1 MGLRGGGGFAI
12 LPTDSCISK
21 QGTMKIGGVYILSRR
36 SITRMIKAI
45 ATAFA
50 ALCIY
55 TSSFGDMLL
64 ASRYANTSLSLLS
77 LKSSLKSDAARTVVP
92 DLLYLEGKAL
102 YFKAKS
108 SVAARPE
115 IAPYQAA
122 ATSAAPP
129 VAAVAGRPP
138 YRNGRDVRCPSTPY
152 HNGRDASPRQTAVT
166 KADLRAA
173 VKTILRGEDV
183 NASKPGPRL
192 TPAKQRQIEAAEK
205 YRTMHCGC
213 TLHNACM
220 KSFTAELGGYSSSKS
235 LYLAMRQ
242 TNC

>member
-1 MGLRGGGGFAI
+1 
-12 LPTDSCISK
+12 
-21 QGTMKIGGVYILSRR
+21 MKIGGVYILSRR

-108 SVAARPE
+108 SGAARSE
-115 IAPYQAA
+115 IAPYHAA

-129 VAAVAGRPP
+129 GSAAAGRPP
-138 YRNGRDVRCPSTPY
+138 YRNGRDARCPSTPY
-152 HNGRDASPRQTAVT
+152 RNGRDARCRSTPYRNGRDASPRQTAVT

>member
-1 MGLRGGGGFAI
+1 
-12 LPTDSCISK
+12 
-21 QGTMKIGGVYILSRR
+21 
-36 SITRMIKAI
+36 MIKAI

-108 SVAARPE
+108 SGAARSE
-115 IAPYQAA
+115 IAPYHAA

-129 VAAVAGRPP
+129 GSAAAGRPP
-138 YRNGRDVRCPSTPY
+138 YRNGRDARCPSTPY
-152 HNGRDASPRQTAVT
+152 HAARRDASPRQTAVT

-192 TPAKQRQIEAAEK
+192 TPAKQRQIEAAET
-205 YRTMHCGC
+205 YRTTHCGC

-220 KSFTAELGGYSSSKS
+220 KSFTAEHGGYSSSKS